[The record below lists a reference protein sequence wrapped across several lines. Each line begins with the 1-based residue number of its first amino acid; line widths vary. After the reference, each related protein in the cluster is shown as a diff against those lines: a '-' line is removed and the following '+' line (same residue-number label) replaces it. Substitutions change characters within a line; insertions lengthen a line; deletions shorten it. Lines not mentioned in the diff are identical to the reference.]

1 MNKNKAFTLIELLVV
16 IAIIAIL
23 AAILFP
29 VFSQAKLAAK
39 KTAGLNQVKQI
50 GTSMHLYLQDFDD
63 VFFPY
68 RTSDPNP
75 DYAACVASGN
85 PNCNTWFGSSTR
97 TRTFFNQLLR
107 PYTKSSGLWVAPT
120 QTQAWEGTDKIGT
133 SSPNFRS
140 YGGQNSYGVNNYAF
154 LQNGMGASAIAEP
167 SNTLIMVDASY
178 YNVLPRYVGR
188 LDGAPA
194 GGLDVCS
201 SSYPKYWKNLGN
213 SYLFKWNGTAE
224 VEPTDAEALK
234 LIDARYSGMLNI
246 VRADTSA
253 KAYKS
258 NFLLNEFRDKG
269 AESMWNPYKS
279 TVTACP

>member
-1 MNKNKAFTLIELLVV
+1 MKNKAFTLIELLVV

-29 VFSQAKLAAK
+29 VFAQARLAAK
-39 KTAGLNQVKQI
+39 KTVGLNQVKQI
-50 GTSMHLYLQDFDD
+50 GIGMQLYLQDTDD

-68 RTSDPNP
+68 RTSDTNP
-75 DYAACVASGN
+75 DYTACVAAFGTAS
-85 PNCNTWFGSSTR
+85 CNTWYGISTR
-97 TRTFFNQLLR
+97 TRTFFNQMLR
-107 PYTKSSGLWVAPT
+107 PYIKSSDVWRAPT
-120 QTQAWEGTDKIGT
+120 QTQSWEGADKFGT

-154 LQNGMGASAIAEP
+154 LQNGMNASAMSEP
-167 SNTLIMVDASY
+167 SNTLIMIDSSY

-188 LDGAPA
+188 LDGAPT

-201 SSYPKYWKNLGN
+201 STYPKYWKNLGN
-213 SYLFKWNGTAE
+213 SYLFKWNGSAE
-224 VEPTDAEALK
+224 VEPSDADALK
-234 LIDARYSGMLNI
+234 LIDARYSGLLNI

-253 KAYKS
+253 KS
-258 NFLLNEFRDKG
+258 LRSDFVLNEFKNKG
-269 AESMWNPYKS
+269 SESMWNPYKS

>member
-1 MNKNKAFTLIELLVV
+1 MKKGFTLIELLVV

-29 VFSQAKLAAK
+29 VLAQARLAAK
-39 KTAGLNQVKQI
+39 KIVGLNQVKQI
-50 GTSMHLYLQDFDD
+50 GLGMQLYLQDSDD

-75 DYAACVASGN
+75 DYTACVASGN
-85 PNCNTWFGSSTR
+85 ANCNTWFGSSTR

-107 PYTKSSGLWVAPT
+107 PYTKSSDVWKAPT
-120 QTQAWEGTDKIGT
+120 QVNVWEGTDKIGT

-154 LQNGMGASAIAEP
+154 LQNGMNASSIAEP
-167 SNTLIMVDASY
+167 SNTLIMADASY

-188 LDGAPA
+188 LEGTPT
-194 GGLDVCS
+194 GGIDVCS
-201 SSYPKYWKNLGN
+201 STYPKYWKSLGN

-224 VEPTDAEALK
+224 VEPSDAEALK
-234 LIDARYSGMLNI
+234 LINARYSQVLNI
-246 VRADTSA
+246 IRADTSA
-253 KAYKS
+253 KALRS
-258 NFLLNEFRDKG
+258 EFLLNEFRDKG

-279 TVTACP
+279 IVTPCP

>member
-1 MNKNKAFTLIELLVV
+1 MKKAFTLIELLVV

-29 VFSQAKLAAK
+29 VFAQAKLAAQK
-39 KTAGLNQVKQI
+39 SVGLSHMKQI
-50 GTSMHLYLQDFDD
+50 GVGTHLYLGDFDD

-68 RTSDPNP
+68 RSSDPNP
-75 DYAACVASGN
+75 DYTACVASGN
-85 PNCNTWFGSSTR
+85 VNCNTWYGSSTR
-97 TRTFFNQLLR
+97 TRTFFNQMLR
-107 PYTKSSGLWVAPT
+107 PYIKNSDIWRAPT
-120 QTQAWEGTDKIGT
+120 QTQSWEGADKYGT

-154 LQNGMGASAIAEP
+154 LSNGMSASAMSEP

-188 LDGAPA
+188 LDGSPA

-213 SYLFKWNGTAE
+213 SYVFKWNGSAE
-224 VEPTDAEALK
+224 VEPSDADALK
-234 LIDARYSGMLNI
+234 LIDARYNGMLNI

-253 KAYKS
+253 KTLRS
-258 NFLLNEFRDKG
+258 NLLLNEFKAKG

-279 TVTACP
+279 TVTPCP